1 MKTATTGVKRSF
13 ASMATNWEGAH
24 QEQEQDQDRD
34 REHEQVPSRQ
44 SPYANGSNG
53 QLGGS
58 HEPFPPVPVLSKA
71 TDIAPHSAPAS
82 PRHPLDLSSTRIF
95 DPDASI
101 ILTGIRGAGKS
112 TLAIIASSAMK
123 RKIVDAERAFQEA
136 TGLTSSVYKK
146 TNGLAAYHSRQT
158 AVLQNIFPRFQRNMI
173 IVCSWLERHV
183 QAILRDVSNT
193 NPIVY
198 IVRDTKTLQKYLR
211 VADDARLKDLLDA
224 SGLVFR
230 RCSHF
235 EFYNISE
242 DLLKRNKTE
251 SVDGFITELDQRSP
265 APYLTLKRAERHF
278 LKFLSLILPKGT
290 IPFIESAF
298 PLASIPT
305 EDRHFTYA
313 VSVPLSVLLAENVDI
328 EDIETGADA
337 IEIVIDD
344 LANLSSPETN
354 HGGQLSPEYAGEI
367 SRVLGDIRRNTV
379 VPILYH
385 VVLPES
391 ALHDEASRSL
401 YLAYLR
407 HGLRLAVEYMTVD
420 LRLEDGYISHLAKG
434 RTKLVANLQWTKT
447 PAPSWRAPIWT
458 SSYRKAQQLGCDLI
472 RLTRPAD
479 HYPENIEVAHLRAR
493 IEDLGEPKL
502 PLIIYNTGTKGR
514 TSSCFN
520 QVLTSVL
527 PAGLAATNGGNDIEG
542 PYPQPSI
549 TALQATQGLYS
560 SFVYDPMKLYVIGGY
575 VSHSLSP
582 AMHNAALKA
591 CGIPHHY
598 QPHNTESIRSLQEL
612 VMDPNFAGASISLP
626 FKVEIISITHSLS
639 RHARAIGAVNTL
651 IPIRA
656 LNDDGTVPEDA
667 RLFHCRNRAGPIKAL
682 YGENT
687 DWIGIRACI
696 RRGLSPANAVGSNS
710 CGLVIGA
717 GGMARA
723 AVYAMLQ
730 LGVKNICVFNR
741 TYANAEKLVAHFTR
755 LLSRD
760 DLPLFNPD
768 IEVETC
774 FHILKSRADSWPE
787 GWRQPTMIVSAIP
800 NHGIGGIPAPAF
812 TMPPQWLGS
821 PTGGVIVEYTQKI
834 LHTPLLDQSHRE
846 AHRGWV
852 TMDGLDLLPEQ
863 GFAQFEL
870 FTGRRAPRRFMRREV
885 FRAYTDE
892 QGRSNL
898 AHLRPRL
905 ENIVEQ
911 EP

>member
-1 MKTATTGVKRSF
+1 MTPTTAGMKRSF
-13 ASMATNWEGAH
+13 ATMATDMEDA
-24 QEQEQDQDRD
+24 Q
-34 REHEQVPSRQ
+34 HEPVPSRQ
-44 SPYANGSNG
+44 SPYANGSSG
-53 QLGGS
+53 RIVSIHDSSPRMPG
-58 HEPFPPVPVLSKA
+58 LSSA
-71 TDIAPHSAPAS
+71 RASRSAPGS
-82 PRHPLDLSSTRIF
+82 PRPSPDFSSKRIF

-101 ILTGIRGAGKS
+101 VLTGIRGAGKS

-123 RKIVDAERAFQEA
+123 RKVVDAERTFQEA
-136 TGLTSSVYKK
+136 TGLSSPVYKK
-146 TNGLAAYHSRQT
+146 TYGLADYHSRQSE
-158 AVLQNIFPRFQRNMI
+158 VLQSFFPRFQRDTI
-173 IVCSWLERHV
+173 IVCSWMERNV
-183 QAILRDVSNT
+183 QAILRNISHT
-193 NPIVY
+193 NPIIYV
-198 IVRDTKTLQKYLR
+198 VRDIKTIQEYLK
-211 VADDARLKDLLDA
+211 VPDDARLKDLLDA

-235 EFYNISE
+235 EFFNVSE
-242 DLLKRNKTE
+242 DLMKKNKTE
-251 SVDGFITELDQRSP
+251 SVDGLMTELDQRSP

-278 LKFLSLILPKGT
+278 LKFLSLILPRGT

-305 EDRHFTYA
+305 EDRRFTYA
-313 VSVPLSVLLAENVDI
+313 VSIPLSALLAKHVDI

-337 IEIVIDD
+337 IEIVVDD
-344 LANLSSPETN
+344 LVHSSSPKMI
-354 HGGQLSPEYAGEI
+354 HGHLSPERAGEI
-367 SRVLGDIRRNTV
+367 SRVLGDIRRNTII
-379 VPILYH
+379 PILYH
-385 VVLPES
+385 VVLPGS
-391 ALHDEASRSL
+391 APHDEARRSL

-420 LRLEDGYISHLAKG
+420 LRLEDGYISNLAKG
-434 RTKLVANLQWTKT
+434 RTKLVANLQWTKS
-447 PAPSWRAPIWT
+447 PAPSWKSPIWT
-458 SSYRKAQQLGCDLI
+458 SYYRKAQKLGCDLV

-479 HYPENIEVAHLRAR
+479 HYPDNFEVARLHAR
-493 IEDLGEPKL
+493 IEDLGLPKL
-502 PLIIYNTGTKGR
+502 PLIAYNTGRKGR
-514 TSSCFN
+514 NSSCFN

-527 PAGLAATNGGNDIEG
+527 PAGSAATNAGQDNEES
-542 PYPQPSI
+542 YRQPCI

-560 SFVYDPMKLYVIGGY
+560 SFVYDPMKLYVIGGH
-575 VSHSLSP
+575 VSYSLSP
-582 AMHNAALKA
+582 SMHNAALKA
-591 CGIPHHY
+591 CGIPHVY
-598 QPHNTESIRSLQEL
+598 RPHNTESIRSLQEL

-651 IPIRA
+651 IPIRS
-656 LNDDGTVPEDA
+656 LNEDGTVPEDA

-696 RRGLSPANAVGSNS
+696 RRGLSPANAVRSNS

-741 TYANAEKLVAHFTR
+741 TYTNAENLVAHFTR
-755 LLSRD
+755 LLARD
-760 DLPLFNPD
+760 DLPLFSPD
-768 IEVETC
+768 IDVKTC
-774 FHILKSRADSWPE
+774 FHILKSREDSWPE

-800 NHGIGGIPAPAF
+800 SHGIGDIPAPDF
-812 TMPPQWLGS
+812 TLPPQWLGS
-821 PTGGVIVEYTQKI
+821 PTGGVIVEFTQNI
-834 LHTPLLDQSHRE
+834 LHTPLLDQSHQE
-846 AHRGWV
+846 SHRGWV

-892 QGRSNL
+892 QGQSNF
-898 AHLRPRL
+898 AHLRPRFD
-905 ENIVEQ
+905 NILEQ